1 MFDMIEIG
9 RRIANYRKE
18 KGMTQMGLANQLGVS
33 YQAVSNWE
41 RGESMPDIAKLE
53 DLSRELG
60 ASIDEIL
67 GNDKKSKAA
76 EILSRGEIP
85 EDIKEV
91 LPELL
96 PVMTP
101 EQIDESV
108 QTLEEDT
115 LDVSY
120 LVAIAPFVDKEI
132 VSELALK
139 MQGEVDPMML
149 CGLAPFLKNGV
160 LDKVMKNCVK
170 RPLNHAEQ
178 MALFPFMTKEL
189 RSKSMPESS
198 AEEVNLP
205 YLISIAP
212 FVGKEKVSVLA
223 LQLDGEVDPMMLCG
237 LAPFLEHGVL
247 DSIIKK
253 CVKRPLNHV
262 EQMGLAPFLSRE
274 SLTKLLL
281 GHLEEEK

>member
-76 EILSRGEIP
+76 EALSRGEIP
-85 EDIKEV
+85 EDIKDV

-108 QTLEEDT
+108 EVIKEDT

-120 LVAIAPFVDKEI
+120 LIAIAPFASRSI
-132 VSELALK
+132 ISTLALK
-139 MQGEVDPMML
+139 
-149 CGLAPFLKNGV
+149 
-160 LDKVMKNCVK
+160 
-170 RPLNHAEQ
+170 
-178 MALFPFMTKEL
+178 
-189 RSKSMPESS
+189 
-198 AEEVNLP
+198 
-205 YLISIAP
+205 
-212 FVGKEKVSVLA
+212 
-223 LQLDGEVDPMMLCG
+223 
-237 LAPFLEHGVL
+237 
-247 DSIIKK
+247 
-253 CVKRPLNHV
+253 
-262 EQMGLAPFLSRE
+262 
-274 SLTKLLL
+274 
-281 GHLEEEK
+281 LEEESSPM